1 MVEILLVED
10 ATFYRTVIKS
20 QLETQFGY
28 TVTAV
33 ESYQAAV
40 DAVSRGKVSF
50 DLALLGRTLPDAP
63 NGEVIDVIAGMT
75 IPSIIF
81 STTFSESLRDQ
92 LSHPHIVDYVVK
104 DSPTSINYIL
114 NTVHRYIKNGACTA
128 LVVDDSQLS
137 IQQITALL
145 KKFNFN
151 VFSTANSRE
160 ALNLFNK
167 TPDIQLVICDYNM
180 PEMDGLELCKQI
192 RSQKSREQVCFIGVS
207 AYGNQAVSAQFLKAG
222 ANDFLTK
229 PFLNEEFFCRIT
241 MNMDALD
248 KVRELDDLV
257 YTDMISQLKNRR
269 YLEKIYPKFCQ
280 DAQNLNLPI
289 SCAFFE
295 LNSFRDFNNS
305 HGTEAGDALLFMIAR
320 EFENHLNQ
328 TMPLIVR
335 YGGSQCCVLYSGQE
349 TDSFLAEIERLHH
362 HINQK
367 GFAFEDTTLYFS
379 MTAALCTSNT
389 GQNDDILT
397 KTRKT
402 LDGPDARPGE
412 IITVR

>member
-1 MVEILLVED
+1 MVDILLVED

-28 TVTAV
+28 NVTAV
-33 ESYQAAV
+33 ESYQEAVAAV
-40 DAVSRGKVSF
+40 SNGDINF

-81 STTFSESLRDQ
+81 SATFSESLRD
-92 LSHPHIVDYVVK
+92 LLAHPHIIDYVVK
-104 DSPTSINYIL
+104 DSPTSISYIL
-114 NTVHRYIKNGACTA
+114 NTIHRYIKNATCTA
-128 LVVDDSQLS
+128 LVVDDSQLAV
-137 IQQITALL
+137 QQMTALL
-145 KKFNFN
+145 NKFNFN
-151 VFSTANSRE
+151 VISATNSRD
-160 ALNLFNK
+160 ALKLFFN
-167 TPDIQLVICDYNM
+167 TPGIQLVICDYNM
-180 PEMDGLELCKQI
+180 PTIDGVDLCKQI
-192 RSQKSREQVCFIGVS
+192 RSQKSREQVCLIGVS

-248 KVRELDDLV
+248 KVRELDELV
-257 YTDMISQLKNRR
+257 YTDMITQLKNRR
-269 YLEKIYPKFCQ
+269 YLEKIYPKFCE
-280 DAQNLNLPI
+280 DAKKLNLPI

-295 LNSFRDFNNS
+295 LDSFRDFNDT
-305 HGTEAGDALLFMIAR
+305 HGTDAGDALLFMIAR
-320 EFENHLNQ
+320 EFEEDLNQ
-328 TMPLIVR
+328 TMPLVVR
-335 YGGSQCCVLYSGQE
+335 YGGSQFCVLYSGEE

-367 GFAFEDTTLYFS
+367 GFAFEGTTLYFS
-379 MTAALCTSNT
+379 MTAALCQLNI
-389 GQNDDILT
+389 GQSDDILT

-402 LDGPDARPGE
+402 LDGPNVRPGE